1 MTDPHDRNDPKN
13 DPKNDPQPAGT
24 ARRKLALERTF
35 DASIED
41 VWELWTTK
49 EGVESWWGPEGF
61 HVEVRAID
69 PRPGGQMRYAM
80 IASAPEVVA
89 HMKRAGMPLVTEAT
103 LTYREILPRRR
114 LAYFHAV
121 DFVPGV
127 AAYDV
132 ETLVELHAGAAG
144 VRMVVTIEAM
154 HDAHWTEMARQG
166 WESQL
171 DKAVRLL
178 AARQR

>member
-1 MTDPHDRNDPKN
+1 MTDPHDPHHPKS
-13 DPKNDPQPAGT
+13 AGG
-24 ARRKLALERTF
+24 RRKIVLERTF
-35 DASIED
+35 DAPAED

-61 HVEVRAID
+61 RVTVHAID
-69 PRPGGQMRYAM
+69 PRPGGEMRYAM
-80 IASAPEVVA
+80 IASAPDVVEG
-89 HMKRAGMPLVTEAT
+89 MKRMGMPLVTEAK
-103 LTYREILPRRR
+103 LTYREIVPRRR
-114 LAYFHAV
+114 LAFFHAV

-132 ETLVELHAGAAG
+132 ETLVELHAGAAW

-178 AARQR
+178 AGRKR

>member
-1 MTDPHDRNDPKN
+1 VTDAIKE
-13 DPKNDPQPAGT
+13 GT
-24 ARRKLALERTF
+24 KRRTIALERTF
-35 DASIED
+35 DAPIED
-41 VWELWTTK
+41 VWDLWTTK
-49 EGVESWWGPEGF
+49 EGVESWWGPDGF
-61 HVEVRAID
+61 GVTVHTLD
-69 PRPGGQMRYAM
+69 LRPGGQMRYAM
-80 IASAPEVVA
+80 RATGAAQIEF
-89 HMKRAGMPLVTEAT
+89 MKRAGMPPVTESM
-103 LTYREILPRRR
+103 LTYREIVPRRR

-132 ETLVELHAGAAG
+132 ETLVEIAELAAG

-154 HDAHWTEMARQG
+154 HDAPWTEMAVKG

-178 AARQR
+178 AGRRT

>member
-1 MTDPHDRNDPKN
+1 VTDTSKQAT
-13 DPKNDPQPAGT
+13 K
-24 ARRKLALERTF
+24 RRTIALERTF
-35 DASIED
+35 DAPIEE

-61 HVEVRAID
+61 HVEVHEID

-80 IASAPEVVA
+80 IASAPDVVA
-89 HMKRAGMPLVTEAT
+89 GMKRMGMPLVTESK
-103 LTYREILPRRR
+103 LTYREIAPRRR

-154 HDAHWTEMARQG
+154 HDAHWNEMARKG

-178 AARQR
+178 AARKR

>member
-1 MTDPHDRNDPKN
+1 MKETTGP
-13 DPKNDPQPAGT
+13 GT
-24 ARRKLALERTF
+24 KRKKLTLERTF
-35 DASIED
+35 DAPLED

-61 HVEVRAID
+61 RVEVHAID
-69 PRPGGQMRYAM
+69 PRPGGEMRYAM
-80 IASAPEVVA
+80 IASAPDVIEW
-89 HMKRAGMPLVTEAT
+89 MKRAWMPIVTEAK
-103 LTYREILPRRR
+103 LTYRELAPRRR

-127 AAYDV
+127 AAYDI
-132 ETLVELHAGAAG
+132 ETLVEFSAGAAG
-144 VRMVVTIEAM
+144 VRMVVTIDAM
-154 HDAHWTEMARQG
+154 HDAPWTERAVKG

-178 AARQR
+178 ASRKT

>member
-1 MTDPHDRNDPKN
+1 MTDPKDPADSNK
-13 DPKNDPQPAGT
+13 PGA
-24 ARRKLALERTF
+24 ARRTIVLERTF
-35 DASIED
+35 DAPIED
-41 VWELWTTK
+41 IWELWTTK
-49 EGVESWWGPEGF
+49 EGVESWWGPDGF
-61 HVEVRAID
+61 RVEVHAID

-89 HMKRAGMPLVTEAT
+89 HMKRAGLPLLTEGK
-103 LTYREILPRRR
+103 LTYREIAPRRR

-127 AAYDV
+127 AAYAV
-132 ETLVELHAGAAG
+132 ETVVELHAGAAG
-144 VRMVVTIEAM
+144 VRMVVTVEAM

-178 AARQR
+178 AARKR

>member
-1 MTDPHDRNDPKN
+1 MTDPHDRNDPE
-13 DPKNDPQPAGT
+13 NDPQPAGT
-24 ARRKLALERTF
+24 ARRQLAFERTF
-35 DASIED
+35 DASIDD

-103 LTYREILPRRR
+103 LTYRQILPRRR
-114 LAYFHAV
+114 LAYSTPSTSCRAWR
-121 DFVPGV
+121 P
-127 AAYDV
+127 
-132 ETLVELHAGAAG
+132 TTW
-144 VRMVVTIEAM
+144 RRWSSSTP
-154 HDAHWTEMARQG
+154 ARRACA
-166 WESQL
+166 WW
-171 DKAVRLL
+171 
-178 AARQR
+178 